1 MIRLG
6 CIADDFTGATDLAN
20 NLVRAGM
27 RVAQTMGVPQVPV
40 EGVDAIVVALKSR
53 TAPVAEAVADAL
65 QAARWLRAQGVRAQ
79 GAAQMYFKVCS
90 TFDSTPAGNIG
101 PVAEALME
109 LLGARMVPV
118 TPAFPENARTVYQG
132 HLFVGEQLL
141 SDSSM
146 RQHPLTPMLDSSLV
160 RVLQAQLDARAGR
173 RVGLVNHAVVAQG
186 ASAVRARLSALETQ
200 GASFAVLDAIDN
212 GDLLVLAEAV
222 QDAPLLVAGSGLAI
236 GLPRLLGLQ
245 PNAQAAQLPAARGAR
260 AIVSGSCSVASNAQV
275 AAFKAAGGAA
285 YALDPLRGDGGAD
298 LAAQALAWALPR
310 LERGPVLVHATAEP
324 AAVREVQNRL
334 GVQRAGALL
343 EDALA
348 AVAVGLVRAGV
359 GQLIVAGGE
368 TSGACAQALGI
379 AQLRIGAQIDPGVP
393 WCYAEPVRLHIALK
407 SGNFGGVDFFMRAF
421 DALSPVRGDGA

>member
-65 QAARWLRAQGVRAQ
+65 QAARWLRAQG
-79 GAAQMYFKVCS
+79 AAQMYFKVCS

-101 PVAEALME
+101 PVAEALVE
-109 LLGARMVPV
+109 LLGARIVPV

-236 GLPRLLGLQ
+236 GLPRQLGLQ

>member
-65 QAARWLRAQGVRAQ
+65 QAARWLRAQ

-348 AVAVGLVRAGV
+348 AVALGLVRAGV